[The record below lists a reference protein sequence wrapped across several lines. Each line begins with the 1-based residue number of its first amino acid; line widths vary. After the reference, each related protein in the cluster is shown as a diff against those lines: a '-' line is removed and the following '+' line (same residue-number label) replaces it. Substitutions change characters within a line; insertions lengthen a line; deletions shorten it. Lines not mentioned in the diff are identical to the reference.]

1 MIELDYFKSKLIG
14 YLKEHTSERIENG
27 EWIEIVSDTAYD
39 DMNHLIQGGLTRSA
53 AQEMALSQM
62 LSKVPES
69 LYERID
75 AIYEA
80 RFNQVL
86 NSEGLPLINRLGR
99 HDTILTL
106 MDKWPDNEGL
116 SNDER
121 IQLVS
126 TLVKEAN
133 DGVQ

>member
-14 YLKEHTSERIENG
+14 YLKEHKSEQIENS
-27 EWIEIVSDTAYD
+27 EWINKVSDTAYD
-39 DMNHLIQGGLTRSA
+39 DMNHLMQEGITRSA

-80 RFNQVL
+80 RFNQAL

-106 MDKWPDNEGL
+106 MDRWPVNEEL
-116 SNDER
+116 SNGES
-121 IQLVS
+121 IQLIS

-133 DGVQ
+133 DGIQ

>member
-14 YLKEHTSERIENG
+14 YLKEHTSERIGNG
-27 EWIEIVSDTAYD
+27 EWIDIVSDTAYD
-39 DMNHLIQGGLTRSA
+39 DMNHFIQGGLTRSD
-53 AQEMALSQM
+53 AQETALSQM

-80 RFNQVL
+80 RFNQTL
-86 NSEGLPLINRLGR
+86 NSEGLPLINRLDR
-99 HDTILTL
+99 HDTILAL
-106 MDKWPDNEGL
+106 MDKWPDNEEL
-116 SNDER
+116 SNDES
-121 IQLVS
+121 IQLIS

-133 DGVQ
+133 NGVQ